1 MADFN
6 LEALSLKELRQL
18 QKDLAKAISTYEDRH
33 KAEARAKLEAIAKE
47 MGYSLA
53 DLIGGRGENHPCA
66 GRGEGI
72 VTLRMRL
79 SPGLAVAGNRSGSR
93 ITSMRAKT
101 RASSRSKN
109 SEVGTANSPATVR

>member
-18 QKDLAKAISTYEDRH
+18 QKDLAKATSTYEDRQ

-53 DLIGGRGENHPCA
+53 DLVGDKVKTTRAPAVAKYRHPENAALTWSGRGRKPHWFADHVNA
-66 GRGEGI
+66 GRDP
-72 VTLRMRL
+72 
-79 SPGLAVAGNRSGSR
+79 SDLAV
-93 ITSMRAKT
+93 
-101 RASSRSKN
+101 
-109 SEVGTANSPATVR
+109 

>member
-6 LEALSLKELRQL
+6 LEAMSLKELRQL

-53 DLIGGRGENHPCA
+53 DLIGSEVKPTRTPAAAKYRHPENPSLTWSGRGRKPLWFVAALDAGKTPEN
-66 GRGEGI
+66 
-72 VTLRMRL
+72 
-79 SPGLAVAGNRSGSR
+79 LAIS
-93 ITSMRAKT
+93 
-101 RASSRSKN
+101 
-109 SEVGTANSPATVR
+109 